1 MPEATGELPENV
13 LVPDRNPFRVL
24 RFVPAKFLNGC
35 DDPLI
40 IARVDFIHCHYKF
53 FLFDCDLRCE
63 PDFGEADVCISDL
76 KPLLRYYLEP
86 NFSGEIE
93 FEELQNQLD
102 SAICHFLGIAE
113 SDRRPEHILYD
124 FVTGPEWP
132 GWLAGNHQVPA
143 LLSALLDYM
152 MRG

>member
-13 LVPDRNPFRVL
+13 RVPDRNPFRVL

-53 FLFDCDLRCE
+53 FVFDCDLRCE

-86 NFSGEIE
+86 NFSGKSISKSCRINWIQRYAISWESLRATAGQST
-93 FEELQNQLD
+93 FFMTSLQVRNGQGGSRAIIRYRHYCQLF
-102 SAICHFLGIAE
+102 S
-113 SDRRPEHILYD
+113 
-124 FVTGPEWP
+124 TT
-132 GWLAGNHQVPA
+132 
-143 LLSALLDYM
+143 
-152 MRG
+152 